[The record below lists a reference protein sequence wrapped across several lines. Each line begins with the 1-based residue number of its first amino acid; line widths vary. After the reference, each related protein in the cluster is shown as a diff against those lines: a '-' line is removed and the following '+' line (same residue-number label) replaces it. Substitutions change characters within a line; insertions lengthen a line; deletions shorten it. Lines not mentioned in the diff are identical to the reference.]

1 MEITEDKIV
10 YGNNTF
16 TIVNEV
22 PDGYKI
28 WNIGPYMLK
37 GFVPLCRLR
46 QDFLQKGLYVIE
58 KDCLLAIK
66 SEGSDKIMAAI
77 GGGYHTVA
85 LMEKFLS
92 DNPEPKKDSWEAKQ
106 VSRINEALPYMK
118 KIKGL

>member
-10 YGNNTF
+10 YGKNTF

-37 GFVPLCRLR
+37 GFIPLCRLK
-46 QDFLQKGLYVIE
+46 QELLQKGLYVIE

-92 DNPEPKKDSWEAKQ
+92 DNPKPKEDSWEAKQ
-106 VSRINEALPYMK
+106 ILRIKVALPYMR

>member
-10 YGNNTF
+10 YGKNTF

-37 GFVPLCRLR
+37 GFIPLCRLK
-46 QDFLQKGLYVIE
+46 QELLQKGLYVIE

-92 DNPEPKKDSWEAKQ
+92 DNPKPQEDSWEAKQ
-106 VSRINEALPYMK
+106 ILRIKAALPYMR

>member
-10 YGNNTF
+10 YGKNTF

-37 GFVPLCRLR
+37 GFIPLCRLK
-46 QDFLQKGLYVIE
+46 QELLQKGLYVIE

-92 DNPEPKKDSWEAKQ
+92 DNPKPKEDSWEAKQ
-106 VSRINEALPYMK
+106 ILRIKAALPYMR

>member
-22 PDGYKI
+22 PNGYKI

-46 QDFLQKGLYVIE
+46 QDLLQNGLYVID
-58 KDCLLAIK
+58 KKCLLTIK
-66 SEGSDKIMAAI
+66 TEGADKIMAAI
-77 GGGYHTVA
+77 GGGCHTVA

-92 DNPEPKKDSWEAKQ
+92 DNPKPKEDSWEAKQ
-106 VSRINEALPYMK
+106 ILRIKAALPYMR